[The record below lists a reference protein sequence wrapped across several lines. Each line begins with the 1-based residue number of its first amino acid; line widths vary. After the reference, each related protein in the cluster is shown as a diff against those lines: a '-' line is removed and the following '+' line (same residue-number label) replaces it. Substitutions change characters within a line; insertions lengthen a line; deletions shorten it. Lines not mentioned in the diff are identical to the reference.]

1 MIEQVSDEQ
10 REIWTVE
17 MVLNIQNGLAEF
29 GAELMIDSELIPI
42 PGYFIEFCNREPEYF
57 SSLPEIMGFI
67 RGIKSEVEQSKE

>member
-17 MVLNIQNGLAEF
+17 IVLKIQKGLAEF
-29 GAELMIDSELIPI
+29 GAELMIDSELTPI

-57 SSLPEIMGFI
+57 SSLPEVMAFI
-67 RGIKSEVEQSKE
+67 RGIEVEIPKE